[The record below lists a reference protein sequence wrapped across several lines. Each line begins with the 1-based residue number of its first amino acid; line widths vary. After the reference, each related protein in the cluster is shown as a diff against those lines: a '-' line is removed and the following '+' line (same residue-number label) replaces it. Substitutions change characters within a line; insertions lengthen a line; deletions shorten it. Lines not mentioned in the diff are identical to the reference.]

1 MADPKIVALR
11 AQLREAKDDAKRH
24 MEVKKVMDKLL
35 IKTEKKVARE
45 ESAERKRSWRTE
57 RFAASTPSPRSLA
70 TRPAHTAFQFKQGK
84 KYFVCVACKRT
95 FGSNQAL
102 SRHRQQQHTA
112 LGKRRFKCPACTY
125 TGIRRGEVVNRHIR
139 NRHPKLVGKIS
150 PQDLEVYAPTS
161 PIKAVGVATPR
172 PGTSNQWQEEDPLKS
187 PLSPQE
193 ELPSLSSPHPQEIKK
208 SPEIMDIGPKTTI
221 SIATSPSVP
230 DQSLC
235 TVATSPLMKTKD
247 LSDDKAVQTGSKGA
261 GQISISTQTI
271 RNRNSNQGVQT
282 SSVGAARLEM
292 VLVKHISRVEVRPD
306 GTRTEVTE
314 EEWKPLSLCHQLPA
328 PYSPSKPSLFD

>member
-1 MADPKIVALR
+1 MADPKVVALR

-24 MEVKKVMDKLL
+24 KEVKKVMDKLL

-70 TRPAHTAFQFKQGK
+70 TRPTHTAFQFKQGK

-95 FGSNQAL
+95 FGSKQAL

-187 PLSPQE
+187 PPIPSRRTALPL
-193 ELPSLSSPHPQEIKK
+193 LPSSRGNQEISRDHRHRTKNNNLHCHFPFR
-208 SPEIMDIGPKTTI
+208 SRPIPLHCSHLTT
-221 SIATSPSVP
+221 
-230 DQSLC
+230 DE
-235 TVATSPLMKTKD
+235 
-247 LSDDKAVQTGSKGA
+247 
-261 GQISISTQTI
+261 
-271 RNRNSNQGVQT
+271 NQGLIWWQ
-282 SSVGAARLEM
+282 SSANRL
-292 VLVKHISRVEVRPD
+292 
-306 GTRTEVTE
+306 
-314 EEWKPLSLCHQLPA
+314 
-328 PYSPSKPSLFD
+328 

>member
-1 MADPKIVALR
+1 MADPKVVALR
-11 AQLREAKDDAKRH
+11 AQLRAAKDDAKRH
-24 MEVKKVMDKLL
+24 KEVKKLMDNLL
-35 IKTEKKVARE
+35 IKTKKKVARE
-45 ESAERKRSWRTE
+45 ES
-57 RFAASTPSPRSLA
+57 AASTPSPRSLA
-70 TRPAHTAFQFKQGK
+70 TRPAHKAFQFKQGK

-95 FGSNQAL
+95 FGSKQAL
-102 SRHRQQQHTA
+102 SRHRQQQHKA

-139 NRHPKLVGKIS
+139 NLHPNLVGKIS
-150 PQDLEVYAPTS
+150 PQDLEVYVPTS
-161 PIKAVGVATPR
+161 PVKAVGVATPR

-193 ELPSLSSPHPQEIKK
+193 ELPSLSSPHPEGIKK
-208 SPEIMDIGPKTTI
+208 SPEIMDIGPKTTN

-247 LSDDKAVQTGSKGA
+247 LFDDKAVQTGSKGA
-261 GQISISTQTI
+261 DQICISTQTI

-282 SSVGAARLEM
+282 SSVGAARLDM
-292 VLVKHISRVEVRPD
+292 VMVRRISRVEVPSD

-328 PYSPSKPSLFD
+328 PYSTSKPSLFD